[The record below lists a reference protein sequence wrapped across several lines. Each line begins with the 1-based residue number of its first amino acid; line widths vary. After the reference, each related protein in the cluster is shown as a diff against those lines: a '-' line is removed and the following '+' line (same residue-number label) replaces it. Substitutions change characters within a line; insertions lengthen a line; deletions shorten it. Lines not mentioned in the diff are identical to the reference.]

1 MHINVYIYIHTHTHK
16 HTQIFIYTH
25 TRMYKKKLI
34 TVNRSASVL
43 IFVPGLGAFG
53 NQTLDR
59 MRVTILCCEV
69 QRRLSL

>member
-1 MHINVYIYIHTHTHK
+1 MHINVLICINTHTHK
-16 HTQIFIYTH
+16 HTQILKYTH
-25 TRMYKKKLI
+25 TCRYKKKLI

-43 IFVPGLGAFG
+43 IFVPGLGAFS

-59 MRVTILCCEV
+59 MRMTILGCEV